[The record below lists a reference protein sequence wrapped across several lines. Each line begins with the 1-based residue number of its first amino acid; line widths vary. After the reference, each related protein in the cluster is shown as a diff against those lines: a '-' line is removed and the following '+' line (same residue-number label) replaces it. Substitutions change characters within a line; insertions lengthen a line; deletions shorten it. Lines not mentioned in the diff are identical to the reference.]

1 MKVPGDDWLFKT
13 NSFQIGDFIFM
24 LNTDW
29 MAKKQLNVNSINHF
43 YKQWTKNILKEIR
56 ILLFNS
62 II

>member
-1 MKVPGDDWLFKT
+1 
-13 NSFQIGDFIFM
+13 M

-43 YKQWTKNILKEIR
+43 YKHLKR
-56 ILLFNS
+56 NYNS